1 MVTPLGADR
10 ETSWRGLCEGRSATR
25 WLPDLA
31 ASQIGGPADALPAAI
46 RIAGAPAAVAV
57 PDDCEP
63 VVELALHAARE
74 AVTDAELEWAGGD
87 VHSKTRVGNSSP
99 LTPTRS
105 STVENDKSRVG
116 CVIGTSKGGLR
127 TFSRCLK
134 AVRDGSIAESWLGF
148 WPNAAAVAVAAEF
161 DLRGP
166 VLCPIA
172 ACATGLMSVVRGAE
186 LIREGACDVV
196 LAGSSDASLVPIVLA
211 SYRRLGVLANGFD
224 DPATACRPFDRSRSG
239 FVIGE
244 GAAVLVLENAEHASQ
259 RGAMPY
265 AEWLGGLMA
274 ADPHDLTQL
283 APEPRSLTRLI
294 SDVLRTCG
302 VTPRD
307 LDYINLHGTAT
318 ALNDVYESRAVM
330 AALGEDVARRI
341 PCSSLKGGLGHLLG
355 AAGSIEL
362 AATVLAL
369 RDGIVP
375 PTVNLREPDSAC
387 DLDYTPLVSR
397 RLPLRTALKLSLG
410 FGGHLVAGT
419 VRNLEQP
426 GELGRLD

>member
-1 MVTPLGADR
+1 
-10 ETSWRGLCEGRSATR
+10 
-25 WLPDLA
+25 LPDFT
-31 ASQIGGPADALPAAI
+31 ASQIGASSDALPAAS
-46 RIAGAPAAVAV
+46 RIAGAPAAVVV
-57 PDDCEP
+57 PDDREP

-74 AVTDAELEWAGGD
+74 AVTDAGFEWAGGAGQ
-87 VHSKTRVGNSSP
+87 SETRVGGLSPPNSTFSP
-99 LTPTRS
+99 TG
-105 STVENDKSRVG
+105 KSDRIRMG

-134 AVRDGSIAESWLGF
+134 AARDGSVAETWLGF
-148 WPNAAAVAVAAEF
+148 WPNAAASAVAAEF

-166 VLCPIA
+166 ALCPIA
-172 ACATGLMSVVRGAE
+172 ACATGLMSVVRGAD

-196 LAGSSDASLVPIVLA
+196 LAGSSDASLLPIVLA
-211 SYRRLGVLANGFD
+211 SYRRLGVLASGFD

-244 GAAVLVLENAEHASQ
+244 GAAVLVLEGAEHASR

-265 AEWLGGLMA
+265 AEWIGGLMA

-283 APEPRSLTRLI
+283 APEPHSLTRLI
-294 SDVLRTCG
+294 ADVLRTCD

-318 ALNDVYESRAVM
+318 ALNDVYESLAVVT
-330 AALGEDVARRI
+330 ALGKDAARRI

-375 PTVNLREPDSAC
+375 PTVNLHEPDPAC
-387 DLDYTPLVSR
+387 HLDYTPLVSR
-397 RLPLRTALKLSLG
+397 RQPLRTALKLSLG
-410 FGGHLVAGT
+410 FGGHLVAGI
-419 VRNLEQP
+419 VRKRERP